1 MGQLIVDTS
10 IWIDCF
16 RGIINEKTKLVAEG
30 LARTDRVTIT
40 PTILQ
45 EVLQGIGD
53 DAKLERVRTNLLSVS
68 MLRLDPVD
76 AAIGAADLYRML
88 RKKGVTIRKPN
99 DCLIAHY
106 AVFYDLPILHNDID
120 FDQIARFTTLRIA
133 LPVQKP

>member
-1 MGQLIVDTS
+1 MGQLIVDAS

-16 RGIINEKTKLVAEG
+16 RGIVNEKTKLVVEN
-30 LARTDRVTIT
+30 LIYTDRVTIT
-40 PTILQ
+40 PMILQ

-53 DAKLERVRTNLLSVS
+53 DAKLERVKTNLLSVS
-68 MLRLDPVD
+68 MLWLDAVD

-99 DCLIAHY
+99 DCLIVHY

-120 FDQIARFTTLRIA
+120 FDQIARFTALRVA
-133 LPVQKP
+133 LPFQKP